1 MRQAISEAL
10 VDAPAGAAE
19 DLYLD
24 LLKKCLTRSAFP
36 SLGRVLPPR
45 GTLRRLA
52 FDGVSR
58 ALARRRM
65 VIAKLPPEHAGETPD
80 GQTAGETM
88 MGLPR
93 LDNLQACVADV
104 LRRGVPGDFI
114 ETGVWRGGAV
124 IFIRA
129 MLKAY
134 GEPRRTVWVADSF
147 QGLPRPDADRYPSDA
162 GDTHW
167 KQDIYAVSLAEVK
180 ANFARYGLLDGQVR
194 FLKGWF
200 KDTLPAAPIE
210 RLAVLRLDGDIY
222 ESTMDGLRYLYP
234 KVSPGGWVI
243 VDDYGAIDGCR
254 TAVDEYRRQNGVDEP
269 IKMVDDAQKSCVFWQ
284 KLS

>member
-1 MRQAISEAL
+1 MDPLAGGT
-10 VDAPAGAAE
+10 AGAAE
-19 DLYLD
+19 DLYLE

-36 SLGRVLPPR
+36 TLGRVLPSR
-45 GTLRRLA
+45 GTFRRVIYDALA
-52 FDGVSR
+52 GV
-58 ALARRRM
+58 LARRRM
-65 VIAKLPPEHAGETPD
+65 VIAKVPPENAGAAPD

-93 LDNLQACVADV
+93 LDNIQACVTDV

-124 IFIRA
+124 IFMRA
-129 MLKAY
+129 MLKAF
-134 GEPRRTVWVADSF
+134 GENSRTVWAADSF
-147 QGLPRPDADRYPSDA
+147 EGLPRPDAERYPSDA

-167 KQDIYAVSLAEVK
+167 QQDIYAVSLTEVK
-180 ANFARYGLLDGQVR
+180 ANFARYGLLDRQVR

-200 KDTLPAAPIE
+200 RDTLPAAPID
-210 RLAVLRLDGDIY
+210 RLAILRLDGDIY

-243 VDDYGAIDGCR
+243 VDDYGAISGCR
-254 TAVDEYRRQNGVDEP
+254 TAVDEYRRQNGVNEALNW
-269 IKMVDDAQKSCVFWQ
+269 VDDAQKSCVFWQ
-284 KLS
+284 KLA